1 MKSLHVEA
9 SGVARTEPEAV
20 WSLVADASS
29 YSSWGPWSD
38 SGYDDAGLPQE
49 VGTKR
54 WMRYGR
60 TLTRERITELEAP
73 RRLGYT
79 VIGGLPVRGYRSTVT
94 LTPTEGGTRIHWQ
107 ADWEP
112 TLLGR
117 LVHRKLRGFYPAMLQ
132 DLIAAAESSAGVR
145 R

>member
-20 WSLVADASS
+20 WALVADATS

-38 SGYDDAGLPQE
+38 SGYDDAGLAQT

-73 RRLGYT
+73 LL
-79 VIGGLPVRGYRSTVT
+79 VVVGGSTGAGKSTLVNTLVEGKVTTPGLLRPTTMSPV
-94 LTPTEGGTRIHWQ
+94 
-107 ADWEP
+107 
-112 TLLGR
+112 
-117 LVHRKLRGFYPAMLQ
+117 LVHHPEDGGWFGPERLLPDLKRPGFV
-132 DLIAAAESSAGVR
+132 SAT
-145 R
+145 

>member
-1 MKSLHVEA
+1 MDTLHVEA

-20 WSLVADASS
+20 WSLIADATR

-38 SGYDDAGLPQE
+38 SGYDD
-49 VGTKR
+49 VGVVATPGTTR

-60 TLTRERITELEAP
+60 TVTRERITELDAP

-79 VIGGLPVRGYRSTVT
+79 VIGGIPVRDYRATVT
-94 LTPTEGGTRIHWQ
+94 LTPTEDGTRIDWQ
-107 ADWEP
+107 ADWKP

-117 LVHRKLRGFYPAMLQ
+117 LVHRKLRDFYPAMLQ
-132 DLIAAAESSAGVR
+132 DLIAAAEKSAV
-145 R
+145 